1 MSADRQSSETKSPL
15 HWASQ
20 MVRDLPP
27 YKGPTTVWDYPDP
40 ARRPRL
46 VHLNESPYPPSPRVA
61 EAIAAASHDLNR
73 YPDIYGRALV
83 DAIARDSDVPPG
95 RIVLGCGSDE
105 LIQLIC
111 QVALAPG
118 DEAVVPA
125 PSFPRYGV
133 STRLASA
140 HVKRVAL
147 DAGGACDAGNILA
160 AIGPR
165 TRLVFCCTPN
175 PPSGGLMGEAA
186 LRAVVS
192 GVPDDVLLYL
202 DEAYFEY
209 GRHAGGPDT
218 LALLRARKGPWIS
231 TRTFSK
237 AYALA
242 ALRVGYAICGDDS
255 VAEALRRAKL
265 QFNVP
270 TLSQA
275 AALAAYRDQ
284 PYLFE
289 LLDKIAVERRRL
301 ADGLA
306 KIGTRVLPSAANFVS
321 CVLPGPAAAAMAA
334 LELRGILVRDWRD
347 PAHLH
352 ELRIGVG
359 LAADT
364 DATLAALAEHLA
376 GHLAGRA

>member
-1 MSADRQSSETKSPL
+1 MTADLSSGEGQSPL

-20 MVRDLPP
+20 TIRDLPP
-27 YKGPTTVWDYPDP
+27 YKGPTTFSDYPDP
-40 ARRPRL
+40 ALRPRL
-46 VHLNESPYPPSPRVA
+46 IHLNESPYPPSPRVA
-61 EAIAAASHDLNR
+61 EAIAAATHDLNR
-73 YPDIYGRALV
+73 YPSIYGRDLV
-83 DAIARDSDVPPG
+83 GAIARDVDVPVG

-125 PSFPRYGV
+125 PSFPRYSL
-133 STRLASA
+133 STRLAGA
-140 HVKRVAL
+140 QVKRVAL
-147 DAGGACDAGNILA
+147 DGGGACDAGALLS

-175 PPSGGLMGEAA
+175 PPSGGMMGEAA
-186 LRAVVS
+186 LRAVIA

-202 DEAYFEY
+202 DEAYFEF

-218 LALLRARKGPWIS
+218 LALLRARKGPWLS

-284 PYLFE
+284 TYLGE
-289 LLDKIAVERRRL
+289 LLERNAAERLRL
-301 ADGLA
+301 AEGLA
-306 KIGTRVLPSAANFVS
+306 KLGLAVLPSAANFVS
-321 CVLPGPAAAAMAA
+321 CVMPGAATAAMAA
-334 LELRGILVRDWRD
+334 LEIRGILVRDWRD
-347 PAHLH
+347 PAHLR

-359 LAADT
+359 LASDT
-364 DATLAALAEHLA
+364 DATLAALADHLA
-376 GHLAGRA
+376 GQS